1 MILDSEE
8 RKSTA
13 VVRSPNKLLPMYTG
27 QTDTDREQRCVTRG
41 SSRFICSSRSLKKL
55 ALCELIF
62 VVGLL

>member
-41 SSRFICSSRSLKKL
+41 SADGEVSLTT
-55 ALCELIF
+55 
-62 VVGLL
+62 G